1 MHPIHTPDAPTPA
14 GHYSQGIVHGGLVYV
29 SGQLPIDPT
38 DPDREPGSVEAQT
51 RLTLSNVRAVL
62 DEAGSGLEHVLQ
74 LLIYVSDGSDW
85 GTVNGVVAEMFGDH
99 RPSRAIIPVG
109 PLKRGFALEITAI
122 GAIPE
127 PS

>member
-1 MHPIHTPDAPTPA
+1 MHPIHTSDAPKPA
-14 GHYSQGIVHGGLVYV
+14 GHYSQGIVHAGLVYV
-29 SGQLPIDPT
+29 SGQLPIDPA
-38 DPDREPGSVEAQT
+38 DPAREPDSIEAQT
-51 RLTLSNVRAVL
+51 RRTLSNVQAVL
-62 DEAGSGLEHVLQ
+62 EEAGSGLGHVLQ

-85 GTVNGVVAEMFGDH
+85 GTVNGVVAEMFGEY

-127 PS
+127 TT